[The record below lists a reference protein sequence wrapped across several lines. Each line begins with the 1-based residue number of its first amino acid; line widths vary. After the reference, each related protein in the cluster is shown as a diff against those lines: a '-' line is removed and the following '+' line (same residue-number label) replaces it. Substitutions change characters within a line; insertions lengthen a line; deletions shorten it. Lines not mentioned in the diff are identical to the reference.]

1 MMDETFDEGGRGRA
15 RSTVVDLDQSNMGD
29 NNNYDNNLDYRFGD
43 GMTLGQISRFLSA
56 EDESLNKITKQAN

>member
-1 MMDETFDEGGRGRA
+1 MMDETFDEGGRGRT

-29 NNNYDNNLDYRFGD
+29 NNNNDNNLDYRFGD